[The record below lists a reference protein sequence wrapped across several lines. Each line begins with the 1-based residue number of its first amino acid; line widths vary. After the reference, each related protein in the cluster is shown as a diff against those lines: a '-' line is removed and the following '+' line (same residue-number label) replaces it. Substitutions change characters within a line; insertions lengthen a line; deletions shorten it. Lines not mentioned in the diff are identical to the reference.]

1 MAEQAQESKT
11 LYGPRKLG
19 EKAFAKQEAEQTFS
33 SREATVYG
41 SRKGGP
47 PAPVVATLSPAAPP
61 PTTPPVPA
69 QRPDT
74 ANPFEPTG
82 DENSSGYVT
91 LSELADV
98 LHKRPQLLDAAIEAE
113 YRDGTPRKGAIELF
127 LDIEANRKDG
137 PRGDVIDRLTT
148 PQGEDTDK

>member
-1 MAEQAQESKT
+1 MADQLMESKT
-11 LYGPRKLG
+11 LYGKRKLS
-19 EKAFAKQEAEQTFS
+19 KAAYAKQVDEKTRS
-33 SREATVYG
+33 GREATRYG
-41 SRKGGP
+41 SRKGAK

-74 ANPFEPTG
+74 ANPFEPVG
-82 DENSSGYVT
+82 DENKSGYVT

-148 PQGEDTDK
+148 PQGDTEE